1 MVYDVIPHKHP
12 WTDMKDVTM
21 VGEQGLLQVHCR
33 AAAISI
39 SLFLREAFLICIIST
54 IWQFNI
60 TLANQ
65 HFYRYLIH
73 KRAIFRGYLKL
84 PEGTGKDNLV

>member
-1 MVYDVIPHKHP
+1 MLYDVIPHKSPMDGHEGR
-12 WTDMKDVTM
+12 DN
-21 VGEQGLLQVHCR
+21 GEQGLLQAHCR

-39 SLFLREAFLICIIST
+39 SLLLREAFLVCTIST

-60 TLANQ
+60 TLANH

-84 PEGTGKDNLV
+84 PEGTGKDNIV